1 MAADTEDPFRMKPLL
16 VAFAALCLGLPVL
29 PAQQTAPS
37 SNIIPADL
45 NGFKTIIPA
54 PAAAK
59 PLQVAIYEGGGS
71 SKAGVDKVSQAVASI
86 LHSKVTLITPE
97 EMGTADLKA
106 FDVIVFCGGSASVQ
120 AKNIGESGLN
130 NVREYVRGGGG
141 YVGICAGA
149 YLACSGFDWSL
160 GILNARTVSSKWR
173 RGTGY
178 LDMEVLPAGK
188 SLLGEVNGTF
198 KVRYNN
204 GPVIKPDLRADIPAY
219 TPLALFRTEVAENG
233 SPAGVMVDS
242 PAAAS
247 GSFGQGRVFIS
258 SPHPEN
264 TPGLENLIPRGIL
277 WASGKDSSTSSPRAV
292 P

>member
-1 MAADTEDPFRMKPLL
+1 MKALLPLL
-16 VAFAALCLGLPVL
+16 ITSILGSLPL
-29 PAQQTAPS
+29 LAQETAPPS
-37 SNIIPADL
+37 SRTVPPDI
-45 NGFKTIIPA
+45 NGFKTVIPA
-54 PAAAK
+54 PAAVK
-59 PLQVAIYEGGGS
+59 PLKVAIYDGGGS
-71 SKAGVDKVSQAVASI
+71 SKAGVEKVSQAVTALPGST
-86 LHSKVTLITPE
+86 VTLVTPA
-97 EMGTADLKA
+97 EMGTVDLKA
-106 FDVIVFCGGSASVQ
+106 FDAVVFCGGSASVQ
-120 AKNIGESGLN
+120 AKNIGETGLN
-130 NVREYVRGGGG
+130 NVREFVRGGGG

-149 YLACSGFDWSL
+149 YLACTGFDWSL

-178 LDMEVLPAGK
+178 LDMEVVPAGK
-188 SLLGEVNGTF
+188 NPLGEVNGIF

-204 GPVIKPDLRADIPAY
+204 GPVIKPDSRPDIPAY

-264 TPGLENLIPRGIL
+264 TPGLEHLIPRAIL
-277 WASGKDSSTSSPRAV
+277 WAAGQDQTPAPAKPSVV

>member
-1 MAADTEDPFRMKPLL
+1 MKLL
-16 VAFAALCLGLPVL
+16 LTAFAALCLGNSLL
-29 PAQQTAPS
+29 QAQQSAPS
-37 SNIIPADL
+37 AASAAPTSNIIPADL

-54 PAAAK
+54 PVAVK
-59 PLQVAIYEGGGS
+59 PLKVAIYDGGGS
-71 SKAGVDKVSQAVASI
+71 SKAGVEKVSQAVASI
-86 LHSKVTLITPE
+86 LQSKVTLITPE
-97 EMGTADLKA
+97 EMGTVDLKA
-106 FDVIVFCGGSASVQ
+106 FDAVVFCGGSASVQ

-173 RGTGY
+173 RGTAY
-178 LDMEVLPAGK
+178 LDMEVLPAGY
-188 SLLGEVNGTF
+188 SLLGEVNGIF

-204 GPVIKPDLRADIPAY
+204 GPVIQPDLRADIPAY

-264 TPGLENLIPRGIL
+264 TPGLENLIPRAIL
-277 WASGKDSSTSSPRAV
+277 WAAGQDATPAKPSVV